1 LSTSEHQEQD
11 ETLED
16 DYEDDGE
23 SGQPV
28 PMDEEPDGEGPSDA
42 QEAAPVAQHEE
53 AAESETEEYVYEEV
67 GVDGDHRVAQLRKLK
82 YQFGDDMSLTNATLT
97 MEDSGPS
104 LIVCPNPSCNSEEIR
119 GQKFCSQCNAR
130 LPQLPL
136 VEQKYN
142 PGSIDGAARKYYD
155 SINKFQ
161 AGHSTL
167 DEFVD
172 FLTHGLEKVRAHAEH
187 LADLSADGVIADWL
201 PEAAALI
208 SNATKL
214 WYESVESMLI
224 RVEDCQV
231 EFEEEEAMLEE
242 LDEEELAEREPPIPL
257 DDRVRM
263 LDFTPELDSI
273 FRSNDQMLEYLR
285 IVDASLK
292 TEAKVGG
299 MQF

>member
-1 LSTSEHQEQD
+1 MSTSEHQEQE
-11 ETLED
+11 ETHED
-16 DYEDDGE
+16 DYDDDG
-23 SGQPV
+23 SDAGHPV
-28 PMDEEPDGEGPSDA
+28 PLEEDEDAPETEG
-42 QEAAPVAQHEE
+42 EAAADPETPE
-53 AAESETEEYVYEEV
+53 PETEEFYYEEV

-82 YQFGDDMSLTNATLT
+82 NQFGDDMSLTNSTLT
-97 MEDSGPS
+97 MDDSGPS
-104 LIVCPNPSCNSEEIR
+104 MIVCPNCNSEEIR
-119 GQKFCSQCNAR
+119 GQKFCNQCNAR
-130 LPQLPL
+130 LPQIPL

-142 PGSIDGAARKYYD
+142 PGSIDGAARKYFD
-155 SINKFQ
+155 TINKFH
-161 AGHSTL
+161 AGKTTL
-167 DEFVD
+167 DDFVD
-172 FLTHGLEKVRAHAEH
+172 FLNHGLEKVRAHAEH

-214 WYESVESMLI
+214 WYDSVESMLI

-231 EFEEEEAMLEE
+231 EFDEEEAMLEE
-242 LDEEELAEREPPIPL
+242 LDEEELGEREPPIPL
-257 DDRVRM
+257 EDRVRM